1 MVEFRPGEINI
12 VCTSLDA
19 SLRFYVETLSF
30 EEGEHEDEAVR
41 LHCGKQSFLLLP
53 FARQARPQLPYILS
67 PEFSFDLMVDDLKAA
82 SDHLEEHSVYFE
94 EAYRE
99 GADSFI
105 IRDPDGM
112 IIEVIEAS

>member
-19 SLRFYVETLSF
+19 SLRFYVEALGF
-30 EEGEHEDEAVR
+30 DEGEHEDEAVR
-41 LHCGKQSFLLLP
+41 LHCGNQSFLLLP

-67 PEFSFDLMVDDLKAA
+67 PEFSFDLLVDDLEAA
-82 SDHLEEHSVYFE
+82 SKHLEEHGVYFDE
-94 EAYRE
+94 PYRD
-99 GADSFI
+99 GANSLI

-112 IIEVIEAS
+112 IIEVIQAS